1 MKIRTPQQ
9 IWQYQQP
16 LAITSATIRRAID
29 PSRPCRHSSP
39 ATTPNTS
46 GRTEQQQS
54 TTTATTN
61 KTAGRPNQGQTKT
74 LTKTTIK
81 RADQTRVQQACFNI
95 QQSTNNDD
103 NNTTNTAEATTMPSL
118 DAMPSLAS
126 ALFTTTNTAV
136 AHTLNRLPRLQY
148 NKYSRGCYTQS
159 ITAATTT
166 QHIHL
171 GLIHLH
177 SIYHRDFNTH
187 NKYTKSRLLLSIVGN
202 ATNRMKRTVS
212 RITYVT

>member
-39 ATTPNTS
+39 ATTPNRS

-126 ALFTTTNTAV
+126 ALFTTTNTA
-136 AHTLNRLPRLQY
+136 AQSFAAASIQQIKPRL
-148 NKYSRGCYTQS
+148 
-159 ITAATTT
+159 
-166 QHIHL
+166 
-171 GLIHLH
+171 LH
-177 SIYHRDFNTH
+177 SIHHRGYYNTTH
-187 NKYTKSRLLLSIVGN
+187 TSGAHTPTLHLSPRFQYTQQI
-202 ATNRMKRTVS
+202 
-212 RITYVT
+212 Y